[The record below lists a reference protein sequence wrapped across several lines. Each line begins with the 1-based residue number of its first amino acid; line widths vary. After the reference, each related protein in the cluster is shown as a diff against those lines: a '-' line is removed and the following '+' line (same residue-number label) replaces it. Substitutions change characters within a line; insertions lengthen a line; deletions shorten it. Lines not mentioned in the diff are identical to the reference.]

1 MLGLSFVYAAIMFD
15 VARIIAIAWAL
26 VVVVRARAWVE
37 AALILAVAYLFTLA
51 VVSGFTIRNEG
62 AEEPMMA
69 LLLVFIGPTAM
80 PRGALPPLPG
90 ASLVRVWPAAIDVA
104 ALAALLARERSVAA
118 RVLALPEST
127 AETAR
132 LDRLGRALVLVA
144 VLEAISAW
152 TRVMPHVLGG
162 D

>member
-1 MLGLSFVYAAIMFD
+1 MLD
-15 VARIIAIAWAL
+15 VARILALAWAL

-37 AALILAVAYLFTLA
+37 AALIVAVAYFFALA
-51 VVSGFTIRNEG
+51 VVSGFTIRSEG
-62 AEEPMMA
+62 AEEPMVA

-80 PRGALPPLPG
+80 PRGPLAPLPG
-90 ASLVRVWPAAIDVA
+90 ASLVVAWPAAIEIG
-104 ALAALLARERSVAA
+104 ALVALLARERSVAA
-118 RVLALPEST
+118 RVLALPESS

-152 TRVMPHVLGG
+152 TRVMPYVLGG
-162 D
+162 G